1 MPFLPVL
8 FDKPVE
14 EATEWVFHKAF
25 ETFGGPDAVASK
37 AGSGMGRVQELV
49 EKRKRAGKEKEL

>member
-25 ETFGGPDAVASK
+25 ETLGGVDAVGRK
-37 AGSGMGRVQELV
+37 PETGRVQELV
-49 EKRKRAGKEKEL
+49 KESRRGASKEKEL